1 MTILGKGID
10 RVDARQKVMGK
21 ATYAADTAVANVAY
35 AVIVGATIARGKVIG
50 LDDAAARN
58 APGVLAVLT
67 PANAPA
73 LPGAAASA
81 ANPQD
86 RKLQFLQDSDV
97 RYDGQPIALVV
108 ADTLEHAQH
117 AASLVKAK
125 YAAEKASIALEEELA
140 SAYMPKETARGAPDT
155 SHGDFSG
162 AFAAAKVQVDATY
175 TMMPEN
181 HNPME
186 LHGSVAVWQGD
197 DSLTIYDATQGGF
210 VARDKIASLFGLK
223 KENVR
228 VISHFLGGGFG
239 SKGSPWSHVPLAVM
253 AAKVVKRP
261 VKLVVTRPQ
270 MFSFVGHRPKLIQR
284 IQLGANPDGKL
295 VAMRHDLTAWTSR
308 FDEFVEPAAAWSRAI
323 YACENAATTHRLVR
337 LDVPTPTYMRAPGA
351 ASGSYAMEAAM
362 DELAVA
368 LNMDPLALR
377 LKNYADKDYDSGK
390 KFSSKE
396 LRACYKQ
403 GAERFGWAKRALMPR
418 TMRDG
423 SWLIGWGMATASYPA
438 HMRGASARAER
449 KEDGTFLVQ
458 AGTHDLGT
466 GAYTIMTQIAADEL
480 GVPIEKVRF
489 ELGDTQL
496 PETPLA
502 AGSQTT
508 ASVGSAVKAACK
520 KLRESS
526 ETSVTVT
533 TQERE
538 DRKQLACHSFGAQ
551 FVEVKVD
558 AGTGEIR
565 VTRAVGAFAG
575 GKIMNEKTARS
586 QLLGGMVWGIGLA
599 LLEGTQRDARDGRVV
614 TRDLADYHVPINAD
628 VPEID
633 VIMVPEEDPHVS
645 DVGAKGL
652 GELGITGMG
661 AAIANAVYHATG
673 KRVRD
678 LPITLDKLL

>member
-10 RVDARQKVMGK
+10 RIDARQKVMGK
-21 ATYAADTAVANVAY
+21 ATYATETAVANVAH
-35 AVIVGATIARGKVIG
+35 AVIVGATIARGRVTA
-50 LDDAAARN
+50 LDDAEARV
-58 APGVLAVLT
+58 APGVLAVIK
-67 PANAPA
+67 PANAPK
-73 LPGAAASA
+73 LSGAEEVAKS
-81 ANPQD
+81 PQE

-97 RYDGQPIALVV
+97 HYDGQPIAVVV
-108 ADTLEHAQH
+108 ADTLEHARH
-117 AASLVKAK
+117 AATLVKAT
-125 YAAEKASIALEEELA
+125 YATEPVSIQLA
-140 SAYMPKETARGAPDT
+140 ATSPDAYAPKETSRGATDT

-162 AFAAAKVQVDATY
+162 AFANAKVKLDATY
-175 TMMPEN
+175 EMMPHN

-186 LHGSVAVWQGD
+186 LHGTIATWQGED
-197 DSLTIYDATQGGF
+197 AVTVYDATQGCF
-210 VARDKIASLFGLK
+210 VARDKIAKLFGLK

-270 MFSFVGHRPKLIQR
+270 MFLFVGHRPRIIQR
-284 IQLGANPDGKL
+284 IQLGADADGKL
-295 VAMRHDLTAWTSR
+295 VASRHDMTAWTSR

-337 LDVPTPTYMRAPGA
+337 LDVPTPTFTRAPGA

-368 LNMDPLALR
+368 LKMDPLALR
-377 LKNYADKDYDSGK
+377 LKNYAEKDPDTGK
-390 KFSSKE
+390 PYSSKE

-403 GAERFGWAKRALMPR
+403 GAERFGWAKRPATPR
-418 TMRDG
+418 SLRDG
-423 SWLIGWGMATASYPA
+423 HWLVGYGMATASYPA
-438 HMRGASARAER
+438 HMRGASAKATRNA
-449 KEDGTFLVQ
+449 DGTVLVQ

-466 GAYTIMTQIAADEL
+466 GAYTIMTQIAAEEL
-480 GVPIEKVRF
+480 GLPIEKVSF

-496 PETPLA
+496 PEAPLA
-502 AGSQTT
+502 AGSQTS
-508 ASVGSAVKAACK
+508 ASVGSAVKEACRR
-520 KLRESS
+520 LRESK
-526 ETSVTVT
+526 EQSVKVDVK
-533 TQERE
+533 ERE
-538 DRKQLACHSFGAQ
+538 DRKQLSCHSHGAQ

-558 AGTGEIR
+558 EMTGEIR

-575 GKIMNEKTARS
+575 GKILNEKTARS

-599 LLEGTQRDARDGRVV
+599 LLEGTVRDGRDARVV

-628 VPEID
+628 VPDLD

-652 GELGITGMG
+652 GELGITGIG